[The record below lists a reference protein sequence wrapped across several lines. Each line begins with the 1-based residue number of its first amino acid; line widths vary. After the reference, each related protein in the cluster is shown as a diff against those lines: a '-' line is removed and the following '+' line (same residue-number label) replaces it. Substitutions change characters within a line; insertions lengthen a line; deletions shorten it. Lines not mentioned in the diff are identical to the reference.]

1 VVPAASSSTI
11 SDMWVAPSMTRC
23 TLLVDGSGHVVL
35 PRRPGGITAAA
46 GCWDDQRLVGEV
58 TPRCRLVHRGSPW
71 TYSSIVLRT
80 WLTVD
85 KVQLGDDQSVSR
97 QPLEDLRAAEVEIRP
112 IGTELISP
120 SDPGHGGD
128 HFAAD

>member
-1 VVPAASSSTI
+1 MGPAASSSTI

-58 TPRCRLVHRGSPW
+58 TQRCSLVHRGSRLDVLVDRATNMALRSPR
-71 TYSSIVLRT
+71 SSLMTTRV
-80 WLTVD
+80 
-85 KVQLGDDQSVSR
+85 VSR
-97 QPLEDLRAAEVEIRP
+97 QPFEDLRAAECR
-112 IGTELISP
+112 
-120 SDPGHGGD
+120 DPTDRHRIDQPVGRRARG
-128 HFAAD
+128 